1 MTDVAWFD
9 AEKWQKEYMEKK
21 DHSLN
26 IEFIQQPL
34 DENTVDKL
42 GGYDAVTVFVDSK
55 VSAEV
60 IDKMDADIIATR
72 STGFDHIDTGH
83 AARTGV
89 MVSNVPSYGP
99 STVAEHTF
107 GLLLNLTR
115 KISQAEEQVEEGD
128 FSHKGLKGTDLDGK
142 KIGVIGTGDIGQR
155 VIEIARGFNM
165 EVIAYDPYPK
175 QHLEHELGFM
185 YVDLEDLL
193 QQSDIITLHAPLT
206 DSNHHLLSYEEF
218 NMMDNTIILNTA
230 RGGLVD
236 TEALIE
242 ALEEG
247 NVTSAGLDV
256 LEDESMMKDD
266 VEVLSE
272 AESEN
277 DIEKVLEDH
286 ILVDRDDVIV
296 TPHNAFNSKEALHRI
311 VETTVENIEERKNV
325 VNNPWS

>member
-1 MTDVAWFD
+1 MTEVAWFD
-9 AEKWQKEYMEKK
+9 AEEWQKEYMEKK
-21 DHSLN
+21 QHNLDIDFFSKSL
-26 IEFIQQPL
+26 
-34 DENTVDKL
+34 DKDSAEEL
-42 GGYDAVTVFVDSK
+42 GGYDAVSVFVDSDI
-55 VSAEV
+55 SADV
-60 IDKMDADIIATR
+60 IDSMDADIIAAR

-83 AARTGV
+83 AARNGV

-115 KISQAEEQVEEGD
+115 KISRAEEKVEEGD

-142 KIGVIGTGDIGQR
+142 KIGVIATGDIGQR

-185 YVDLEDLL
+185 YVDLEDLI

-206 DSNHHLLSYEEF
+206 DSNYHLLSDEEF
-218 NMMDNTIILNTA
+218 DMMDDTIILNTA

-242 ALEEG
+242 GLEDG
-247 NVTSAGLDV
+247 SVRSAGLDV

-272 AESEN
+272 AESDN

-296 TPHNAFNSKEALHRI
+296 TPHNAFNSREALHRI

>member
-9 AEKWQKEYMEKK
+9 AEEWQKEYMENME
-21 DHSLN
+21 HSFD
-26 IEFIQQPL
+26 IDFFSQSL
-34 DENTVDKL
+34 DESSADKL
-42 GGYDAVTVFVDSK
+42 GGYDAVTVFVDSD

-60 IDKMDADIIATR
+60 IDSMDAKIIATR

-83 AARTGV
+83 AARNGV

-115 KISQAEEQVEEGD
+115 KISEAEEQVEEGN
-128 FSHKGLKGTDLDGK
+128 FSHKGLMGTDLDGK

-165 EVIAYDPYPK
+165 DVIAYDPYPK
-175 QHLEHELGFM
+175 QHLEHEIGFM
-185 YVDLEDLL
+185 YVDLEDLIE
-193 QQSDIITLHAPLT
+193 QSDIISLHAPLT
-206 DSNHHLLSYEEF
+206 DSNHHLLSEEQF
-218 NMMDNTIILNTA
+218 EMMEDTIILNTA

-242 ALEEG
+242 ALEDG
-247 NVTSAGLDV
+247 SVRSAGLDV

-266 VEVLSE
+266 VEVLSK
-272 AESEN
+272 AQSEN

-311 VETTVENIEERKNV
+311 VETSVKNIEERKNV